1 MSNRVRSSDPRR
13 LRGDMAGPGGPH
25 DVGGVVLDTS
35 RAIILETVDVSTIDP
50 DHGGRGQSGIA
61 LLLGGRINQTKD
73 RARVL
78 FLFDTD
84 GAASIITE
92 LLALLGRTTHIDPT
106 DLLDDV
112 LGRMAKLREEGNL
125 T

>member
-1 MSNRVRSSDPRR
+1 M
-13 LRGDMAGPGGPH
+13 
-25 DVGGVVLDTS
+25 
-35 RAIILETVDVSTIDP
+35 
-50 DHGGRGQSGIA
+50 
-61 LLLGGRINQTKD
+61 
-73 RARVL
+73 L
-78 FLFDTD
+78 FLFGTD

-92 LLALLGRTTHIDPT
+92 LLALLGRATHIDPT

>member
-1 MSNRVRSSDPRR
+1 MSNRIRSSDPRQ

-25 DVGGVVLDTS
+25 DIGGVVLDTTH
-35 RAIILETVDVSTIDP
+35 AIILETIDVSTIDP
-50 DHGGRGQSGIA
+50 DRGGRGQSGIA
-61 LLLGGRINQTKD
+61 LLLGGRINQSKN

-78 FLFDTD
+78 FLFGTD
-84 GAASIITE
+84 GAANIITE
-92 LLALLGRTTHIDPT
+92 LLALLGRKTHIDPT
-106 DLLDDV
+106 ELLDDV